1 MSDFSKRALRW
12 AAPVALVGAVGLAAC
27 GDGDNSDAATASV
40 AGRSY
45 DYLGGDDHRVKASS
59 EASGLDNHLDIR
71 ANEIATREQAE
82 RAATARLTAQA
93 EQYQAA
99 QAARLAAQAEQFERQ
114 AHLDGQANTYG
125 SADVPTNSDA
135 DLPNAFE
142 AGNRAV
148 AEQIERQAHLDGQ
161 AKAHSTTSGFINR
174 AAMKA
179 QADAYVESLEARAE
193 SISSTTSNR
202 AAVKAQA
209 DAYVDSLEARA
220 ADADFSGRSY
230 RAALKA
236 QADAYVE
243 SLEARAESSS
253 LGGIDPDLVRVKN
266 ANSSQVGID
275 PDAVRVKNANS
286 SGDGRYDDEFVPGT
300 RHMPMR

>member
-114 AHLDGQANTYG
+114 AHLDGQA
-125 SADVPTNSDA
+125 
-135 DLPNAFE
+135 
-142 AGNRAV
+142 
-148 AEQIERQAHLDGQ
+148 
-161 AKAHSTTSGFINR
+161 KAHSTTSGFINR
-174 AAMKA
+174 AAM
-179 QADAYVESLEARAE
+179 
-193 SISSTTSNR
+193 
-202 AAVKAQA
+202 KAQA

>member
-99 QAARLAAQAEQFERQ
+99 QAARLAAQAEQ
-114 AHLDGQANTYG
+114 
-125 SADVPTNSDA
+125 
-135 DLPNAFE
+135 
-142 AGNRAV
+142 
-148 AEQIERQAHLDGQ
+148 IERQAHLDGQ

-174 AAMKA
+174 AAM
-179 QADAYVESLEARAE
+179 
-193 SISSTTSNR
+193 
-202 AAVKAQA
+202 KAQA

>member
-99 QAARLAAQAEQFERQ
+99 QAARLAAQ
-114 AHLDGQANTYG
+114 
-125 SADVPTNSDA
+125 
-135 DLPNAFE
+135 
-142 AGNRAV
+142 

>member
-99 QAARLAAQAEQFERQ
+99 QAARLAAQAEQ
-114 AHLDGQANTYG
+114 
-125 SADVPTNSDA
+125 
-135 DLPNAFE
+135 
-142 AGNRAV
+142 
-148 AEQIERQAHLDGQ
+148 IERQAHLDGQ
-161 AKAHSTTSGFINR
+161 AKLHSTTSGFINR
-174 AAMKA
+174 AAM
-179 QADAYVESLEARAE
+179 
-193 SISSTTSNR
+193 
-202 AAVKAQA
+202 KAQA